1 MRECKTFAGYLN
13 NLRLEGMPE
22 QLCYLSYFCSSR
34 QMQDEDV
41 LLKYVQCCWL
51 IFFGHFHTFSRFLRW
66 LVGEFLMHFLCIFKK
81 CIHFLN
87 NCIKSAQKVHIEFI
101 RNLVKYVKNLLK
113 TIKHITNFTSSNTRM
128 FK

>member
-1 MRECKTFAGYLN
+1 MSECKTFAGYLF

-51 IFFGHFHTFSRFLRW
+51 ICFGHFHTFSRFLRW
-66 LVGEFLMHFLCIFKK
+66 LVGEFLMHLHKK
-81 CIHFLN
+81 CIHFLLKR
-87 NCIKSAQKVHIEFI
+87 IKSALKVHIEFI
-101 RNLVKYVKNLLK
+101 RKFVKYVKNLLK
-113 TIKHITNFTSSNTRM
+113 TIKHITYFTSSNTRL

>member
-1 MRECKTFAGYLN
+1 
-13 NLRLEGMPE
+13 
-22 QLCYLSYFCSSR
+22 
-34 QMQDEDV
+34 MQDADV

-51 IFFGHFHTFSRFLRW
+51 IFLGHFYTFSSFLRW

>member
-1 MRECKTFAGYLN
+1 MLLVLF
-13 NLRLEGMPE
+13 
-22 QLCYLSYFCSSR
+22 FSSR

-51 IFFGHFHTFSRFLRW
+51 IILDI
-66 LVGEFLMHFLCIFKK
+66 V
-81 CIHFLN
+81 IHFLDFCDGLLVN
-87 NCIKSAQKVHIEFI
+87 FLCTFYAVLKSASKVHIFLKAHNKCTKSAQKVHIEFI
-101 RNLVKYVKNLLK
+101 RNFVKYVKNLLK